1 MGKPERKQAAEQKEA
16 KEALERMAGV
26 FKALG
31 DPTRLRIFEY
41 LRASCGPIAVSK
53 SGDVRPVD
61 GLRGPEGV
69 TVGDVV
75 YHVTGGAKDPSTV
88 SHHLKELRQAG
99 LITMERHGKHMICS
113 TNREAVA
120 ALTTYL
126 MESRKEESATPV
138 MARPRKP
145 KPAKVA
151 SEIAVRPPGAGES
164 DDAGPS
170 PEA

>member
-1 MGKPERKQAAEQKEA
+1 MAKSERKQAAER

-31 DPTRLRIFEY
+31 DPTRLRIFEF

-61 GLRGPEGV
+61 ELRGPAGV

-75 YHVTGGAKDPSTV
+75 YHVTGGAKDPSTI

-99 LITMERHGKHMICS
+99 LILMERNGKHMICS
-113 TNREAVA
+113 INREAVA
-120 ALTTYL
+120 ALTVYL
-126 MESRKEESATPV
+126 MEPQKEQPDESSAPPVKSR
-138 MARPRKP
+138 RPKAV
-145 KPAKVA
+145 KPATA
-151 SEIAVRPPGAGES
+151 ATDTTEEEER
-164 DDAGPS
+164 
-170 PEA
+170 

>member
-1 MGKPERKQAAEQKEA
+1 MAKSERKQAAEQKEA
-16 KEALERMAGV
+16 LERMASV

-61 GLRGPEGV
+61 ELRGPEGV

-75 YHVTGGAKDPSTV
+75 YHVTGNAKDPSTV

-99 LITMERHGKHMICS
+99 LIAMERHGKHMICS
-113 TNREAVA
+113 VNREAVS
-120 ALTTYL
+120 ALTAYL
-126 MESRKEESATPV
+126 MEPRKEKAATPNV
-138 MARPRKP
+138 SRPRKP
-145 KPAKVA
+145 KPAKAA
-151 SEIAVRPPGAGES
+151 SEDAASAPIAEES
-164 DDAGPS
+164 DAKAPTEG
-170 PEA
+170 